1 MQGDGEE
8 VPPQLE
14 VGLNPQ
20 IPFAQHDEGCDVLD
34 PVGIQVLQL
43 DLVVVQQSP

>member
-14 VGLNPQ
+14 VGFDPQ
-20 IPFAQHDEGCDVLD
+20 IPFTQRNEGRDLPD

-43 DLVVVQQSP
+43 DLVVVQ